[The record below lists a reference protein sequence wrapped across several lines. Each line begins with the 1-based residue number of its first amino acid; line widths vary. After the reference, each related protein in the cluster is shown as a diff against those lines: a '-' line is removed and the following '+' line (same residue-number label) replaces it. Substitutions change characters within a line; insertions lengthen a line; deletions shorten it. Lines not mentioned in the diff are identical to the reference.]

1 MSNAFGP
8 GTNEGSVSSAPVFS
22 VTHTVQDVADNPT
35 DEYGDRLPRT
45 RGRVVEDEEQ
55 VRPEKTSG

>member
-1 MSNAFGP
+1 MHVADDD
-8 GTNEGSVSSAPVFS
+8 APKVLEYLPAP
-22 VTHTVQDVADNPT
+22 HAVQDVADNPT